1 MISVRNFTCRLRAWN
16 SFARIYID
24 AADPCFPSDF
34 HILTN
39 TNTNSQFQTFSYYTM
54 SVASKV
60 KLPSI
65 AELTNPQRLPKQQVD
80 SSPLLLIF
88 RTPVPP
94 ARHQVLLPEQQEYH
108 PTFPPVANVMP
119 YYLYVPQQHNVYLHQ
134 YYPVYYNQ
142 QQHPHQHHPNGPAAQ
157 PQNYSHQPYSVA
169 EVINKPMNKCHRC
182 GTTETPEWR
191 RGPNGLRTLCNACG
205 LFHAKLVKRKG
216 AVLAAEE
223 VLNNKVCKGKN
234 GRRVLIKKQ
243 AMDELKKRMREAQVT
258 EIPPIPYGPR
268 QEYSY
273 LEVHTPSSAAAM
285 PPWAPRVALPPPVVS
300 SSYQT
305 LPPLK
310 N

>member
-1 MISVRNFTCRLRAWN
+1 
-16 SFARIYID
+16 
-24 AADPCFPSDF
+24 
-34 HILTN
+34 
-39 TNTNSQFQTFSYYTM
+39 M

-65 AELTNPQRLPKQQVD
+65 AELTNHSAPNRLPKPALD
-80 SSPLLLIF
+80 SLPLLLIF
-88 RTPVPP
+88 RTPVPATRP
-94 ARHQVLLPEQQEYH
+94 LVILPELLVAGPPLLE
-108 PTFPPVANVMP
+108 FPPHPSFHAVPGNMLP
-119 YYLYVPQQHNVYLHQ
+119 YYSYVPQPPANVYLHL
-134 YYPVYYNQ
+134 YYQPVYYPPVNGGNNAAGNSGVPL
-142 QQHPHQHHPNGPAAQ
+142 HPPA
-157 PQNYSHQPYSVA
+157 PLHGSNYSHQPYSVA

-243 AMDELKKRMREAQVT
+243 AMDELKKRLREAQVT
-258 EIPPIPYGPR
+258 EIPPIPFGAPHAGGRPMGPVAPPHSMVPGP
-268 QEYSY
+268 EYLY
-273 LEVHTPSSAAAM
+273 PVHGDHLSGPGV
-285 PPWAPRVALPPPVVS
+285 PPWAPRVTLPPPVVS
-300 SSYQT
+300 TAYQT
-305 LPPLK
+305 LAPLK

>member
-1 MISVRNFTCRLRAWN
+1 
-16 SFARIYID
+16 
-24 AADPCFPSDF
+24 
-34 HILTN
+34 
-39 TNTNSQFQTFSYYTM
+39 M
-54 SVASKV
+54 SAASKV

-65 AELTNPQRLPKQQVD
+65 AELTNPQRLPKQQMD

-94 ARHQVLLPEQQEYH
+94 ARHQVLLPEQHDYH
-108 PTFPPVANVMP
+108 PTFPPVPNVVP
-119 YYLYVPQQHNVYLHQ
+119 YYLYVPQHNVYLHQ

-142 QQHPHQHHPNGPAAQ
+142 NAPPP
-157 PQNYSHQPYSVA
+157 PPPLQNYSHQPYSVA

-258 EIPPIPYGPR
+258 EIPPIPYGPPR
-268 QEYSY
+268 EYSY
-273 LEVHTPSSAAAM
+273 LDAT

-300 SSYQT
+300 SGYQT
-305 LPPLK
+305 LPLLK